1 MPTGWGRR
9 RRVEMQKTNVNQS
22 ASPETAWFA
31 GLSTANPN
39 DDGQSNAEP
48 TSSNGY
54 ARQAIT
60 WNTLTVY
67 TSITAD
73 QASNATNSA
82 GISWTSSGGGFS
94 TGATNLTHVSIWNAS
109 SLASTAE
116 TAYLGR
122 AAIAVPQA
130 VAASGITL
138 TLAANTGLTMG
149 CISA

>member
-1 MPTGWGRR
+1 MATGWGKR

-22 ASPETAWFA
+22 ASAETAWFA
-31 GLSTANPN
+31 GLSTANPA

-48 TSSNGY
+48 TSAGSY

-60 WNTLTVY
+60 WNTLTAY
-67 TSITAD
+67 TSLSNDA
-73 QASNATNSA
+73 ASNATNS
-82 GISWTSSGGGFS
+82 GSISWTSTAAFS
-94 TGATNLTHVSIWNAS
+94 TGATNLTHVAIWNAS
-109 SLASTAE
+109 SLATTAE

-130 VAASGITL
+130 VNAAGITL
-138 TLAANTGLTMG
+138 TMAANTGLVMG